1 MLILIE
7 INTYLMA
14 EEQEIKAM
22 KVREGEGF
30 WDEVWVDLEKHCR
43 EEQFALA
50 SMHRHTLAT
59 GPGPPEGQGDTGQ
72 PWGVERWITMERNR
86 ASQTR
91 APQNWPPKEKDVF
104 YF

>member
-30 WDEVWVDLEKHCR
+30 
-43 EEQFALA
+43 
-50 SMHRHTLAT
+50 
-59 GPGPPEGQGDTGQ
+59 
-72 PWGVERWITMERNR
+72 
-86 ASQTR
+86 
-91 APQNWPPKEKDVF
+91 
-104 YF
+104 